1 MSGSRVRMLDSTDGE
16 KPDPEMYKAGL
27 RLLNHPAGE
36 VAMVAAHAYD
46 LRAAK
51 KV

>member
-1 MSGSRVRMLDSTDGE
+1 MYERCLELIDRR
-16 KPDPEMYKAGL
+16 PD
-27 RLLNHPAGE
+27 E